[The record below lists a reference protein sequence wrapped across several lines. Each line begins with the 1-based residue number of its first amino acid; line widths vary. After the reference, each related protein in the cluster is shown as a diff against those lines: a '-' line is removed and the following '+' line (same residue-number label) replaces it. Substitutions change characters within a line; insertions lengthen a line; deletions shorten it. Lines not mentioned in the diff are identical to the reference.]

1 MGESTTKVSLKS
13 LLLDVGASFLAGVIV
28 AFGLHIFSKQNN
40 FVPGGITGFAYILAS
55 VFNAD
60 EGLLLTCLSI
70 PLFVLVF
77 IFIDKKLGLILSFYV
92 IVQSGTITLLKSI
105 NFYQYSV
112 VNGGELMFAAIATGV
127 VTGIGYALQI
137 MRHGASGG
145 TYAISALIKHWR
157 PASNI
162 AWVSF
167 ALDSS
172 VVVFVFI
179 LNAFGETT
187 EISKAISLSLC
198 TLINLF
204 IADVVVDKCLRGT
217 KEGYKFE
224 IITDEPES
232 ISTEIMQ
239 ELQHGVTELN
249 VHGMYTHLEKYMIV
263 CIIRKR
269 ELSKMMRILK
279 KYPKSF
285 SSFAKVN
292 EVFGKFNK

>member
-1 MGESTTKVSLKS
+1 MGESTTKINLKS
-13 LLLDVGASFLAGVIV
+13 LLLDIGASFLAGVIV

-60 EGLLLTCLSI
+60 EGVLLTCLSI

-92 IVQSGTITLLKSI
+92 IVQSGTITLLKNI

-112 VNGGELMFAAIATGV
+112 ANGGELMFAALATGV

-204 IADVVVDKCLRGT
+204 IADVVVDKCLQGT

>member
-1 MGESTTKVSLKS
+1 MGESTTKINLKS
-13 LLLDVGASFLAGVIV
+13 LLLDIGASFLAGVIV

-60 EGLLLTCLSI
+60 EGVLLTCLSI

-92 IVQSGTITLLKSI
+92 IVQSGTITLLKNI
-105 NFYQYSV
+105 HFYQYSV
-112 VNGGELMFAAIATGV
+112 ANGGELMFAALATGV

-145 TYAISALIKHWR
+145 TYAISALIKHWC

-204 IADVVVDKCLRGT
+204 IADVVVDKCLQGT

>member
-1 MGESTTKVSLKS
+1 MGESTTKISLKS
-13 LLLDVGASFLAGVIV
+13 LLLDIGASFLAGVIV

-92 IVQSGTITLLKSI
+92 IVQSGTITLLKNI

-112 VNGGELMFAAIATGV
+112 ANGGELMFAALATGV

>member
-112 VNGGELMFAAIATGV
+112 ANGGELIFAAIATGV

>member
-1 MGESTTKVSLKS
+1 MGESTTKISLKS
-13 LLLDVGASFLAGVIV
+13 LLLDIGASFLAGVIV

-92 IVQSGTITLLKSI
+92 IVQSGTITLLKNI

-112 VNGGELMFAAIATGV
+112 VNGGELMFAALATGV